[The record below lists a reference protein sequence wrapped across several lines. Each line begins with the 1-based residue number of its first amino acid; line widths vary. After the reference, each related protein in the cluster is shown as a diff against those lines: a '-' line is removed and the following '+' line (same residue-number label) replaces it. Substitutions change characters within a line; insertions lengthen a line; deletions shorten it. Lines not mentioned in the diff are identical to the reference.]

1 MTGRGDVPRLPQP
14 PWSYAPS
21 EVAEW
26 LASTAGL
33 RRPREARR
41 ERPATFRRFVARYPS
56 SVESRIVRSLTRLKF
71 LPVRGT
77 GAGLR
82 REIAGLAHPARTL
95 TYRRALGDT
104 EVEVRLRD
112 GESVEIRV
120 RFKPP
125 VSQQRGLELVSR
137 LGLRPSSGRWR

>member
-1 MTGRGDVPRLPQP
+1 MTRRGEAPRLPQP

-26 LASTAGL
+26 LGSTAGR
-33 RRPREARR
+33 RRPRKVRR
-41 ERPATFRRFVARYPS
+41 KRPATFRRFVARYPS
-56 SVESRIVRSLTRLKF
+56 SVESRIIRNLARLKF
-71 LPVRGT
+71 LPARG
-77 GAGLR
+77 GGVGSR
-82 REIAGLAHPARTL
+82 RQPPGPLPAARTL
-95 TYRRALGDT
+95 TYRRAFGDA

-125 VSQQRGLELVSR
+125 VSLPRGLKLVSR
-137 LGLRPSSGRWR
+137 LGLRPSQGRWR